1 MSDGITTAIFMDP
14 YPCFIAADQK
24 GNLCLWGT
32 RPDVSFNGV
41 CLYKFKNLVDGSTT
55 QSIPVTVMSLKIN
68 YKKTASKSTNI
79 EDIETIWLFTG
90 DEKGIIR
97 IWDLTKV
104 MQLLERKH
112 HVVPLHTPMKCDNPR
127 RGITY
132 DASVEILDKKK
143 NNNQEHP
150 KGGATKRS
158 HRYSKIE
165 EEEEEGDSTFLT
177 TGGGGGGRGRKTIN
191 KIADGPMPL
200 VSPMEA
206 TVSLLKSWN
215 AHTDAILCLQT
226 IQDPPSIITSGYD
239 RLVKVWNYVSHPT
252 ASVSVGGFWQ
262 SVLCCTDVLISLF
275 VVLLLVVVLLL
286 LLLVAGS

>member
-1 MSDGITTAIFMDP
+1 MDP

-143 NNNQEHP
+143 KQQPGTPQRRCNE
-150 KGGATKRS
+150 T
-158 HRYSKIE
+158 
-165 EEEEEGDSTFLT
+165 
-177 TGGGGGGRGRKTIN
+177 
-191 KIADGPMPL
+191 
-200 VSPMEA
+200 
-206 TVSLLKSWN
+206 
-215 AHTDAILCLQT
+215 
-226 IQDPPSIITSGYD
+226 
-239 RLVKVWNYVSHPT
+239 
-252 ASVSVGGFWQ
+252 
-262 SVLCCTDVLISLF
+262 
-275 VVLLLVVVLLL
+275 
-286 LLLVAGS
+286 